1 MYEEHQGTAAG
12 KIIHNFVIITVV
24 FIIGVCIFFVVD
36 KVENG
41 LFHGSTTQDVVCSNE
56 EGMSSLDDVGIGDV
70 TKCKPKEPSTKEKMR
85 QIYDN
90 L

>member
-1 MYEEHQGTAAG
+1 MYEEHQGRAAG

-56 EGMSSLDDVGIGDV
+56 EGMSSLGDV